1 LLEQQKHLVRILVHK
16 EILMTMNESGL
27 RRLVPRAQLML
38 AAALL
43 AATLLMACQRPGF
56 LQSDLPDDGPPIATS
71 QAAAVRFVEKV
82 RAAGENAVETKR
94 LSLTISEVE
103 LTSFLSVGSELA
115 EQLQAHDVQSLAD
128 LERLQG
134 SAELQEIEGLQEWMG
149 LLRGREGSPVLGLLD
164 LSLRVRI
171 REPQVHFQSNGHI
184 IIRGY
189 AEVLGQQQ
197 PLRLVLAPRA
207 SQGELVLD
215 FVEGTL
221 GPVAVPEQ
229 LIDQMGEGLAKLV
242 MAGDEYVEINQIRVD
257 DGTLTI
263 SGRYRQ

>member
-1 LLEQQKHLVRILVHK
+1 
-16 EILMTMNESGL
+16 
-27 RRLVPRAQLML
+27 L
-38 AAALL
+38 AAALI
-43 AATLLMACQRPGF
+43 AAIFLTACQQPGF

-82 RAAGENAVETKR
+82 KAAGENAVKTKR
-94 LSLTISEVE
+94 FDLSISEVE
-103 LTSFLSVGSELA
+103 LTSFLSVGAELA
-115 EQLQAHDVQSLAD
+115 EQLRAHDVQNLAD

-134 SAELQEIEGLQEWMG
+134 SAGLQEIQGLQEWMG
-149 LLRGREGSPVLGLLD
+149 LLRGREGAPNDLGLLD

-184 IIRGY
+184 VIRGY
-189 AEVLGQQQ
+189 AEVLGQRQ

-221 GPVAVPEQ
+221 GPVDVPEQ
-229 LIDQMGEGLAKLV
+229 LIDQIGEGLAKLV
-242 MAGDEYVEINQIRVD
+242 MAGEQYVEIRQILVD
-257 DGTLTI
+257 EASITI

>member
-1 LLEQQKHLVRILVHK
+1 MATKTSCGRHP
-16 EILMTMNESGL
+16 
-27 RRLVPRAQLML
+27 VPRA
-38 AAALL
+38 ALL
-43 AATLLMACQRPGF
+43 LVPALLLALLLTACQQPGF

-82 RAAGENAVETKR
+82 TAAGENAVETKR

-103 LTSFLSVGSELA
+103 LTSFLSVGAELA
-115 EQLQAHDVQSLAD
+115 EQLRAHEVQNLAD

-134 SAELQEIEGLQEWMG
+134 SAELGEIEGLQEWMG
-149 LLRGREGSPVLGLLD
+149 LLRGREGSPGLGLLD

-184 IIRGY
+184 VIRGY
-189 AEVLGQQQ
+189 AEVLGQRQA
-197 PLRLVLAPRA
+197 LRLVLAPRA

-229 LIDQMGEGLAKLV
+229 LIDQIGEGLARLV
-242 MAGDEYVEINQIRVD
+242 MAGDQYVEIRQILVD
-257 DGTLTI
+257 DGTITI

>member
-1 LLEQQKHLVRILVHK
+1 MLGTDVVRKEVSMTTTEARPRHQVRRSLLLLV
-16 EILMTMNESGL
+16 
-27 RRLVPRAQLML
+27 
-38 AAALL
+38 AALL
-43 AATLLMACQRPGF
+43 AALLLTACQKPGF

-82 RAAGENAVETKR
+82 TAAGENAVETKR
-94 LSLTISEVE
+94 LNLTLSEVE
-103 LTSFLSVGSELA
+103 LTSFLSAGSKLA
-115 EQLQAHDVQSLAD
+115 EQLQAHDVRNLAD
-128 LERLQG
+128 LERLRG
-134 SAELQEIEGLQEWMG
+134 SAELQEIEGLQEWMA
-149 LLRGREGSPVLGLLD
+149 LLRAGEGSPNLSLLD
-164 LSLRVRI
+164 LSLQVRI

-189 AEVLGQQQ
+189 AEVLGKRQ

-229 LIDQMGEGLAKLV
+229 LIDQLGEGLAKLV
-242 MAGDEYVEINQIRVD
+242 VAGDEYVEIDQILVD

-263 SGRYRQ
+263 SGGYRQ